1 MWPSSARIRGP
12 SGVRSAVLW
21 LSAAPALPARP
32 GYGSVSA
39 ENSAPRGATSSTWP
53 PPRRR
58 SHLVWS
64 IRQGKA
70 PRRGQRRLHAATR
83 PCPTRG
89 TCPRKPG
96 RQGRWAHFAMT
107 WPTVWAAR
115 SPVFTGTAVLR
126 PIGRLAPRRSIV
138 CCPRNTRPAPQLCPP
153 ETLQAVAG
161 TPPVPAYC
169 PSSRSSTQYPCL
181 LP

>member
-39 ENSAPRGATSSTWP
+39 ENSAPRGATSSAWP

-58 SHLVWS
+58 SHLVRS
-64 IRQGKA
+64 VRQGKA

-83 PCPTRG
+83 PCPARG
-89 TCPRKPG
+89 TCQWK
-96 RQGRWAHFAMT
+96 
-107 WPTVWAAR
+107 
-115 SPVFTGTAVLR
+115 
-126 PIGRLAPRRSIV
+126 PRRPGPLGTFFVRGRRGRRRLDRKLRGLPSPSPSGA
-138 CCPRNTRPAPQLCPP
+138 CCRSFSPRAVPVILASAAAAPP
-153 ETLQAVAG
+153 G
-161 TPPVPAYC
+161 TCAFGRRNA
-169 PSSRSSTQYPCL
+169 SSSCILPL
-181 LP
+181 LIRYNRY

>member
-39 ENSAPRGATSSTWP
+39 ENSAPRGATSSARP

-58 SHLVWS
+58 SHLVRS
-64 IRQGKA
+64 VRQGKA
-70 PRRGQRRLHAATR
+70 PRRGQWRLHAAAR

-89 TCPRKPG
+89 TCPRKP
-96 RQGRWAHFAMT
+96 RWPRPLGTFSLT
-107 WPTVWAAR
+107 RPPVWAAR

-126 PIGRLAPRRSIV
+126 PIGQVLPRRSIV
-138 CCPRNTRPAPQLCPP
+138 CCPRNTRPTPQLCPP
-153 ETLQAVAG
+153 EALPLGAG

-169 PSSRSSTQYPCL
+169 PS
-181 LP
+181 